1 MKKFY
6 FLFFFLALVPW
17 VRPQDDPPQRF
28 SLNLDLTG
36 HGAFA
41 SGGPAFSPGVGA
53 SAFAEWRP
61 MDALSFGSGFSFF
74 YHPDNPSWSL
84 ASWDM
89 GGRLYPLGATPA
101 GEWYCQGTAG
111 LDVVTASLKDKWPG
125 SFHGTAGLGYRF
137 FSGAR
142 NALDLGVQYELF
154 SPLHDPLQ
162 AVGVKVG
169 WVFLF
174 GPPPTGA
181 EPASPQ
187 KVQAPPASASV
198 QPTPIPEK
206 RVEKKKERQAQKGPQ
221 GRAHR
226 HPRSQWAPHLS
237 MG

>member
-1 MKKFY
+1 MKKLL
-6 FLFFFLALVPW
+6 LFFLLSILNTLLFA
-17 VRPQDDPPQRF
+17 QDDPPQRF
-28 SLNLDLTG
+28 SLNLDVTT

-41 SGGPAFSPGVGA
+41 SGGTAFSPGVGA

-61 MDALSFGSGFSFF
+61 LDALSFGSGFGFS

-101 GEWYCQGTAG
+101 GEWYLQCTAG
-111 LDVVTASLKDKWPG
+111 LDLVTASLKDYWPG
-125 SFHGTAGLGYRF
+125 SFHGTGGVGYRSF
-137 FSGAR
+137 LGPG

-181 EPASPQ
+181 EPA
-187 KVQAPPASASV
+187 VL
-198 QPTPIPEK
+198 
-206 RVEKKKERQAQKGPQ
+206 KKAE
-221 GRAHR
+221 
-226 HPRSQWAPHLS
+226 
-237 MG
+237 